1 MKNLKK
7 RGQGDRAPHSRL
19 VGGYR
24 GHATRDSRHVSGH
37 AGHVASVSHRDMHR
51 ESPKLF
57 LRRPLITMRG
67 PTLSSLDGEVEL
79 LREET

>member
-1 MKNLKK
+1 M
-7 RGQGDRAPHSRL
+7 
-19 VGGYR
+19 
-24 GHATRDSRHVSGH
+24 TRDTRHVSGH
-37 AGHVASVSHRDMHR
+37 AGHVTSSHRDVHR
-51 ESPKLF
+51 ESPKIF